1 MPRVA
6 LTAEQR
12 QKQALASRAK
22 RLADG
27 LWNYKRQEHLS
38 LKQLGKAV
46 GIGDKFMARV
56 LDGDYEVRLPVEA
69 LWKLE
74 ALSKM
79 ALEKLEETDV

>member
-27 LWNYKRQEHLS
+27 LWLYKQRERLT
-38 LKQLGKAV
+38 LKELGKAV

-56 LDGDYEVRLPVEA
+56 LDGDYEVRLPVGA

-79 ALEKLEETDV
+79 ALEKSEETNV

>member
-12 QKQALASRAK
+12 QKQALTSRAK
-22 RLADG
+22 RLAEG
-27 LWNYKRQEHLS
+27 LWLYKRRERLT
-38 LKQLGKAV
+38 LKELGKAV

-56 LDGDYEVRLPVEA
+56 LDGDYEVRLPIEV

-79 ALEKLEETDV
+79 ALEKSEESNV